1 MSIVLSLVVQSRH
14 RKLRKLSQHS
24 LSTCEYLYCLLSES
38 VIRNEQK
45 LISAKDAILQS
56 LTYLIQN
63 GLPTTL
69 QLKGKVVTIDEVQ
82 GITQTG
88 KEIYTALMG
97 NYLILIVPPPEVCYT
112 NQIVVIIINVIC
124 STLGFMPFTTL

>member
-1 MSIVLSLVVQSRH
+1 M
-14 RKLRKLSQHS
+14 
-24 LSTCEYLYCLLSES
+24 ES

-97 NYLILIVPPPEVCYT
+97 N
-112 NQIVVIIINVIC
+112 
-124 STLGFMPFTTL
+124 